1 MPREKSSLLIAEAT
15 ESSLAM
21 LILDIPAAAASNS
34 TSRCSDSI
42 DTSYAVRGGHGLS
55 RGASRG
61 DRRVWNQKLAGGTT
75 VRSIRWLRGVS
86 RAQLLAAVR
95 TVFRA
100 PWRLGYTCDTLAG
113 KGLTVKSRIVVFS
126 ARKGIQPRT
135 CTGQS
140 GRVPVCVCILPF

>member
-75 VRSIRWLRGVS
+75 VRSIRGLRGVC
-86 RAQLLAAVR
+86 RAQLLAAVG

-100 PWRLGYTCDTLAG
+100 PKRLDLPYKIVAG
-113 KGLTVKSRIVVFS
+113 KGLRLKI
-126 ARKGIQPRT
+126 AG
-135 CTGQS
+135 
-140 GRVPVCVCILPF
+140 

>member
-1 MPREKSSLLIAEAT
+1 MPREKCSILIAEAT

-75 VRSIRWLRGVS
+75 VRSIRGLRGVC
-86 RAQLLAAVR
+86 RAQLLAAVG

-100 PWRLGYTCDTLAG
+100 PERYATVFRI
-113 KGLTVKSRIVVFS
+113 LTVKGLRQHHIPEHL
-126 ARKGIQPRT
+126 PRAA
-135 CTGQS
+135 
-140 GRVPVCVCILPF
+140 I

>member
-1 MPREKSSLLIAEAT
+1 MPREKSSLLMAEAT

-34 TSRCSDSI
+34 TSRSSDSI

-75 VRSIRWLRGVS
+75 VRSIRGLRGVC

-100 PWRLGYTCDTLAG
+100 PERYAMVFNIVGR
-113 KGLTVKSRIVVFS
+113 KGLS
-126 ARKGIQPRT
+126 P
-135 CTGQS
+135 
-140 GRVPVCVCILPF
+140 